1 MRDKALAKW
10 LNGIPDSTYIEPD
23 IPAEAPEKCIAFRK
37 SSTLVIVWCNLFADT
52 DKIYEGLQNLL
63 KEGDT
68 VGIR

>member
-1 MRDKALAKW
+1 MVSRLRYIAILILLALSAGP
-10 LNGIPDSTYIEPD
+10 LSGQD
-23 IPAEAPEKCIAFRK
+23 IAFRK

-63 KEGDT
+63 KEGDI